1 MFYNTSI
8 QITSIALTFVL
19 LIDCCLSLDKHYYRI
34 FHTLDIEHKKVTF
47 LDTSFFTK
55 LSNWTEKNK
64 VECNDDLKR
73 FTKKIDIFNMRC
85 VLIPANIGGGHWVLY
100 VLMNPCSMLK
110 AIDIHNGQFDEK
122 DKKDNAPFLLYFD
135 SLRRIR
141 PPYVQKIYN
150 WFFGLCN
157 NDPKFN
163 DHQTD
168 LEDTMKHK
176 RLLPVINVN
185 GAVQNN
191 GNDCGLFV
199 CRNAYNSLISCLNDC
214 NVSFQGMED
223 TKDASN
229 SILENFGEQWK
240 YDQCDIETFR
250 IELRTLY
257 ANMSVLAI
265 NQESLKETTGD
276 MALSGEKDGNPIPI
290 GDSES
295 ITTTARVEGKLDQD
309 VFINDKKSETSA
321 VPVSATVKKDT
332 VIKTHMKVGKMNEKE
347 KDEKKEQA
355 SRTGE
360 SYIMSKPS
368 SKEKVNYCIPQLSVE
383 IMKKIL
389 PPSVE
394 ESVIKDLLQK
404 SNADLD
410 LAVLSYFDTVDNK
423 DKDKEETELETK
435 AKGELKLKSNEAAI
449 NKEKM
454 ASGQREVAGQ
464 DEGPDMKDNVKTPF
478 EKKEKIGLDDIVKVK
493 GKPTSNPIEK
503 NKDTAGSKS
512 GQNKKEATTAA
523 MKNALSCLKPG
534 DKKASLNPIAD
545 SKHVAVKVGTETK
558 GKVDADSKAKAKA
571 KAEGV
576 SKAKQVAQAHA
587 QTEEMEVVSKIG
599 KKVDTELKPKV
610 ICVVKTKHQPQGDA
624 KTKKIEVLRKRVMKA
639 VTEVESE
646 AQRGSMMKTK
656 GENDVKAT
664 STPIKIN
671 KGTAGPDSG
680 QRQKE
685 IKTEGSK
692 DEVSTLLSGK
702 KKASVNSIHD
712 PKDAD
717 KEKGT
722 LKEGE
727 GAGGAILSNKAV
739 TELEPKGKGVVKA
752 KQLAQGDAQ
761 TKKIEVLEKTGK
773 KVVKEVEPKA
783 KRESMMKTNLKNDV
797 KATSN
802 TMKIN
807 KGTAGPDSGQSKK
820 GTITEGSKDEV
831 STLLLGKKKASV
843 NSIDDPKDVDKE
855 KGTLT
860 EGEGAAGVILSN
872 DSESLKNLNTGF
884 PRGNDNA

>member
-1 MFYNTSI
+1 M
-8 QITSIALTFVL
+8 
-19 LIDCCLSLDKHYYRI
+19 
-34 FHTLDIEHKKVTF
+34 TF
-47 LDTSFFTK
+47 LDTNFFNM
-55 LSNWTEKNK
+55 LSNSTEKYKSVFNL
-64 VECNDDLKR
+64 DLDR
-73 FTKKIDIFNMRC
+73 FTKNIDIIDMKC
-85 VLIPANIGGGHWVLY
+85 VLIPANIGGRHWVLY

-110 AIDIHNGQFDEK
+110 AINIDNGHKVEEK
-122 DKKDNAPFLLYFD
+122 DKKEGAPFLLYFD
-135 SLRRIR
+135 SLGSRS
-141 PPYVQKIYN
+141 PPHIQKIYD
-150 WFFGLCN
+150 WFFRLCN

-176 RLLPVINVN
+176 SLLPVINVKGALQDN
-185 GAVQNN
+185 GY
-191 GNDCGLFV
+191 DCGLFV

-240 YDQCDIETFR
+240 YDQRDIETFR

-257 ANMSVLAI
+257 AKMSVLAI
-265 NQESLKETTGD
+265 NQESLEETTGE

-389 PPSVE
+389 PLSVE

-423 DKDKEETELETK
+423 DKDKEETEFETK

-545 SKHVAVKVGTETK
+545 SKHVAGKVGTETK
-558 GKVDADSKAKAKA
+558 GKVDDDSKAKAKA

-576 SKAKQVAQAHA
+576 SIAKQVAEANA

-610 ICVVKTKHQPQGDA
+610 TGVVKTNHQPQGDA
-624 KTKKIEVLRKRVMKA
+624 KIKKIVVLGKTGKKA
-639 VTEVESE
+639 VKKVESE
-646 AQRGSMMKTK
+646 AQRESMMKTK

-664 STPIKIN
+664 ST
-671 KGTAGPDSG
+671 
-680 QRQKE
+680 
-685 IKTEGSK
+685 
-692 DEVSTLLSGK
+692 V
-702 KKASVNSIHD
+702 
-712 PKDAD
+712 
-717 KEKGT
+717 
-722 LKEGE
+722 
-727 GAGGAILSNKAV
+727 
-739 TELEPKGKGVVKA
+739 
-752 KQLAQGDAQ
+752 
-761 TKKIEVLEKTGK
+761 
-773 KVVKEVEPKA
+773 
-783 KRESMMKTNLKNDV
+783 
-797 KATSN
+797 
-802 TMKIN
+802 MKIN
-807 KGTAGPDSGQSKK
+807 KGPAEPDSGQSQKEI
-820 GTITEGSKDEV
+820 TTEGSKDEV

-843 NSIDDPKDVDKE
+843 NPIVDPKDVDKE

-872 DSESLKNLNTGF
+872 DSESLKNLNIGF